1 MPTLCLPRRGLE
13 DDVKLDVLYRGSIA
27 EVVELKV
34 ETQVVVDSDSLGQN
48 GLFGD
53 ERHH

>member
-1 MPTLCLPRRGLE
+1 M
-13 DDVKLDVLYRGSIA
+13 KLDVLYRGSIA

-53 ERHH
+53 KGHH